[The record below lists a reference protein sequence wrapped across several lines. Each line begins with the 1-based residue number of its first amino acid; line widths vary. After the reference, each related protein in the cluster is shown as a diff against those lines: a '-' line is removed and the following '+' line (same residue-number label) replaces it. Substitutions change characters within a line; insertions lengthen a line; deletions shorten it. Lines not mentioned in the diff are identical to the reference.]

1 MVINKFLAPSKTALA
16 RIAKQV
22 IRAAKEDAFSKDDAK
37 IVLEISAEMD
47 TTNPKLLKG
56 MQRRLK
62 EIYIRNF
69 RTLRDSL
76 RASKKNK
83 QSEEAKESTKNEAIS
98 KQPVRKANTLG
109 PRVRIPL
116 RA

>member
-1 MVINKFLAPSKTALA
+1 LA
-16 RIAKQV
+16 RIAKHV
-22 IRAAKEDAFSKDDAK
+22 IMAAKEDVFNKEDAK
-37 IVLEISAEMD
+37 TVMEISMEMD
-47 TTNPKLLKG
+47 TTNPALLKG
-56 MQRRLK
+56 MQKRLK

-76 RASKKNK
+76 RASKKNA
-83 QSEEAKESTKNEAIS
+83 QSEPTKEPTKNEAIS